1 MAEKKPGDDERA
13 RVNPAARRDRP
24 GEEHED
30 LAAEEKETGRE
41 PVRGYQETELDPR
54 HDGGIGS

>member
-1 MAEKKPGDDERA
+1 MAEKRGDGERD

-24 GEEHED
+24 GEPHEN
-30 LAAEEKETGRE
+30 LAEGEKEPGRE